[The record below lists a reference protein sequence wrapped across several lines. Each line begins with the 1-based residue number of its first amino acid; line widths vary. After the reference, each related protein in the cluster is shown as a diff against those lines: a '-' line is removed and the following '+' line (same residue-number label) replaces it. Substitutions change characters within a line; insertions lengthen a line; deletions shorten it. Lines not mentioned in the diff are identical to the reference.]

1 MKADG
6 VLMAAA
12 QNNTNLYESEVQD
25 LIELLLRQITLARQG
40 KIEQVEILAV
50 KSSELVKHIADNDVS
65 RLRQDGHLNKQV
77 KELYGELSMILADWR
92 SRTAE
97 EIKEIRQGRRMIRA
111 YRRGL

>member
-6 VLMAAA
+6 ALMAAA
-12 QNNTNLYESEVQD
+12 QKNTDLCESQIQD

-50 KSSELVKHIADNDVS
+50 KSGELVKNIANTGVS
-65 RLRQDGHLNKQV
+65 HLRQAEHLNEQV
-77 KELYGELSMILADWR
+77 KSLYGELSMILADWR
-92 SRTAE
+92 SRTTE

-111 YRRGL
+111 YRRGV